1 MRRAHTV
8 EQVRTAEADLMAALP
23 PGTLMRR
30 AAAGL
35 ASACL
40 DYLGHG
46 YGARI
51 CLLVGSGDNG
61 GDTLFAGAALARRGA
76 RVEAVLLTERAHEAG
91 LTALTAA
98 GGRVVTAAS
107 AVSSPVDLLL
117 DGIVGIGGRPGLRD
131 NAVAAL
137 ESLAGTPVVAVDV
150 PSGIDVDTGETPDRH
165 VRADLTVTFGTHKVG
180 LLVGPGAV
188 AAGVVHLVDIGLEL
202 PAAPVESLQA
212 ADVNALLPWPDPAMH
227 KYSRG
232 VVGVAVGS
240 EAYPGAAVLTVAGA
254 LAGCTGMV
262 RFIGDAEVTHMVRQ
276 AHPEVVAGRGRVQA
290 WVVGPGGG
298 DSAGTALKTAAADG
312 VPLLVDADGLPH
324 VHGPLGPPALL
335 TPHAGELA
343 RMLGTERDDV
353 DRRPLHHARAAAE
366 RFAATVLLKGAR
378 TLVVTPDGRAR
389 VNATGVPW
397 LASAGAGD
405 VLSGLCGS
413 LLAAGL
419 SPFDAGSVG
428 AWLHGAAAALASG
441 GGPITAVDV
450 AAAVPA
456 VIADLAA

>member
-1 MRRAHTV
+1 
-8 EQVRTAEADLMAALP
+8 
-23 PGTLMRR
+23 
-30 AAAGL
+30 
-35 ASACL
+35 
-40 DYLGHG
+40 
-46 YGARI
+46 
-51 CLLVGSGDNG
+51 
-61 GDTLFAGAALARRGA
+61 
-76 RVEAVLLTERAHEAG
+76 
-91 LTALTAA
+91 
-98 GGRVVTAAS
+98 
-107 AVSSPVDLLL
+107 
-117 DGIVGIGGRPGLRD
+117 
-131 NAVAAL
+131 
-137 ESLAGTPVVAVDV
+137 
-150 PSGIDVDTGETPDRH
+150 
-165 VRADLTVTFGTHKVG
+165 
-180 LLVGPGAV
+180 
-188 AAGVVHLVDIGLEL
+188 
-202 PAAPVESLQA
+202 
-212 ADVNALLPWPDPAMH
+212 
-227 KYSRG
+227 
-232 VVGVAVGS
+232 
-240 EAYPGAAVLTVAGA
+240 
-254 LAGCTGMV
+254 MV